1 MVIDLALLIH
11 LFNFLLFSIAVS
23 IALRMPQ
30 ASDMKLVRLLM
41 AAAFVLMAVSPLLDL
56 YGHLARQGQS
66 MLEASDL
73 LTTFSSAL
81 ILAGV
86 NLLRPIIA
94 ERYQDHLKLHR
105 QLDELQR
112 FHRLAVGR
120 ELRMKELVAENEQLR
135 HQLEHADTRKE
146 VS

>member
-1 MVIDLALLIH
+1 MLIDLALLVH
-11 LFNFLLFSIAVS
+11 LLNFLLFSIAVS

-30 ASDMKLVRLLM
+30 ASNMKRVRLLL
-41 AAAFVLMAVSPLLDL
+41 AAAFMMMAVSPLLDL
-56 YGHLARQGQS
+56 YGHILRQGS
-66 MLEASDL
+66 SVLEASDL
-73 LTTFSSAL
+73 LTTLSSVL

-86 NLLRPIIA
+86 SLLRPIIA
-94 ERYQDHLKLHR
+94 ERQMDHLRLHQ

-120 ELRMKELVAENEQLR
+120 ELRMKELVAENEQLQ
-135 HQLEHADTRKE
+135 HQIEHAGTRKE